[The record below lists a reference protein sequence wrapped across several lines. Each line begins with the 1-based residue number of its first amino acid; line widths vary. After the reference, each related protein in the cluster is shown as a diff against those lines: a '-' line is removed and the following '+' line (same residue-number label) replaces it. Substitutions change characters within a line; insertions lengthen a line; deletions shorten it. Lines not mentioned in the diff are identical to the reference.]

1 MQKAIEV
8 ARLCLAA
15 ALTVAVLTVVV
26 GLAVHVIDWLGDE
39 TGLWQAV
46 YSVFSWI
53 GDAPGSDYVNDFVE
67 RTGINTAWLG
77 YLLAMAVL
85 ALFGFFRSRK

>member
-8 ARLCLAA
+8 ARLCVAA

-26 GLAVHVIDWLGDE
+26 GFAVHVIGWLGGQLNAADAIDSGVE
-39 TGLWQAV
+39 WWNTQSWSIAGSEWIQSTGL
-46 YSVFSWI
+46 S
-53 GDAPGSDYVNDFVE
+53 P
-67 RTGINTAWLG
+67 AWLG
-77 YLLAMAVL
+77 YLLALAVL

>member
-8 ARLCLAA
+8 ARLCVAA

-26 GLAVHVIDWLGDE
+26 GLAVHALGWLGSQLNAADAIKSGVE
-39 TGLWQAV
+39 WWNTQSWSTAGSEWIQSTGLSPA
-46 YSVFSWI
+46 WI
-53 GDAPGSDYVNDFVE
+53 
-67 RTGINTAWLG
+67 G

>member
-26 GLAVHVIDWLGDE
+26 GLAVHALGWLGSQLNAADAIKSGVE
-39 TGLWQAV
+39 WWNTQSWSIAGSEWIKSTGLSPA
-46 YSVFSWI
+46 WI
-53 GDAPGSDYVNDFVE
+53 
-67 RTGINTAWLG
+67 G

-85 ALFGFFRSRK
+85 AIFGFFSGRK